1 MQAIR
6 EVAPEWIS
14 NAKVSWKR
22 AVRDSDD
29 DEQLARYA
37 IATGSMDYR
46 DWGRRLRRARA
57 KARLTVWTHREQ
69 VRKVATV
76 LFREGVFVHHGN
88 PDHNEFFRSHGEDG
102 LNNAGKSSRTGEE
115 KHEHYQ

>member
-6 EVAPEWIS
+6 EVAPEWIED
-14 NAKVSWKR
+14 AKKSWKK
-22 AVRDSDD
+22 AVKDHDH

-57 KARLTVWTHREQ
+57 KARLTVWQHRNEI
-69 VRKVATV
+69 RAIATI
-76 LFREGVFVHHGN
+76 LYREGIFVHSGN

-102 LNNAGKSSRTGEE
+102 LNNAGNPAEHKE
-115 KHEHYQ
+115 KT